1 MIKFS
6 VGSKEHSNQEL
17 EILVRKAIAGDE
29 IAFGQIY
36 DLYFEKVYRFIYF
49 RVNHRESAQDLV
61 ADVFVKVWDKMA
73 KVQDAAKFNG
83 WIYQIARNM
92 VIDYYRARKQEVDIN
107 LLENVLQYEDNI
119 VDRTNF
125 SFQQKAFF
133 EELKKLTDEQQL
145 VIKLKFLDDLD
156 NSEIAQI
163 LNKSEGAI
171 RVIQHRA
178 INELKHLL
186 NENENNHE

>member
-1 MIKFS
+1 MIDGEKNII
-6 VGSKEHSNQEL
+6 E
-17 EILVRKAIAGDE
+17 RAIGGEAS
-29 IAFGQIY
+29 AFGRLY
-36 DLYFEKVYRFIYF
+36 DEYQPKIYRFIYLK
-49 RVNHRESAQDLV
+49 VGHREEAEDLCHQTFISAWENIGNYRFQGYL
-61 ADVFVKVWDKMA
+61 FSTWL
-73 KVQDAAKFNG
+73 
-83 WIYQIARNM
+83 YSIARNK